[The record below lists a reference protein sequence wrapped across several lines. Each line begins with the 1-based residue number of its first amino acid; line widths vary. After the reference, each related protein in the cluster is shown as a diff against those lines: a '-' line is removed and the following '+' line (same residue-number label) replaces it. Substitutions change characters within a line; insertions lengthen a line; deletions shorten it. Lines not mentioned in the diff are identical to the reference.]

1 MHLSLGVLVRM
12 PRWSNSCHH
21 AQIARMNKS
30 VIHTKLQERI
40 RCNKAMTIT
49 MMDEEIDRSNSD
61 SVSSVEV
68 GFRLIDELDNE
79 WECRCDSYE
88 ERQNWERLLSHT
100 ISHSTLPF
108 LA

>member
-1 MHLSLGVLVRM
+1 M
-12 PRWSNSCHH
+12 
-21 AQIARMNKS
+21 I
-30 VIHTKLQERI
+30 
-40 RCNKAMTIT
+40 
-49 MMDEEIDRSNSD
+49 DEEIDRSNSD

-88 ERQNWERLLSHT
+88 ERQNWVRLLSHT

-108 LA
+108 LASMCQFSCINVSNHTLVPRNEASV